1 MRNIV
6 GPNGPFGHFE
16 LGPTVIY
23 LSIGPMSDAHEAQK
37 FNCPLEI
44 TNRI

>member
-6 GPNGPFGHFE
+6 GPNGPFGHLE

-23 LSIGPMSDAHEAQK
+23 LSIGPMSEAHKAK
-37 FNCPLEI
+37 KIHRPLEI
-44 TNRI
+44 TSRY